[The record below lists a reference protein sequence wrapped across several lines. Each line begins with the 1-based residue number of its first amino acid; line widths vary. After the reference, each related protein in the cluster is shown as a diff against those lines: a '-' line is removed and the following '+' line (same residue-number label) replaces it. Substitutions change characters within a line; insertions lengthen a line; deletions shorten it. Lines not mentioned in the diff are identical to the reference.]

1 MTLLNK
7 ENINLVKIAWGH
19 CERLSN
25 LQLVAAN
32 GQKLLTLKLTIKQ
45 FLWIRIAV
53 FNRPKRGMDRES
65 QSVRREMENRVGVL
79 QIEK

>member
-1 MTLLNK
+1 MLL
-7 ENINLVKIAWGH
+7 L
-19 CERLSN
+19 LL